1 MGKIK
6 QISSGEVLD
15 SVIAGEDVYMLKG
28 IKEETTVEEIKQ
40 AEAYIVVENYDDRD
54 ERVSDE
60 ADGNGKNEGP
70 DAHICD
76 EDSEE
81 SRQNNDDAEV
91 AGDEKHSERE
101 PEEIMNALP
110 PDEPEKYPAKKKKK
124 AKKPVAP
131 RSNAVDH
138 GKIVACYRAGRSVQW
153 IADEVGCS
161 YPTVVNHL
169 EKEGIYKARK

>member
-40 AEAYIVVENYDDRD
+40 AEAYIVVENDD
-54 ERVSDE
+54 ECLSE
-60 ADGNGKNEGP
+60 ETDGNNKG
-70 DAHICD
+70 
-76 EDSEE
+76 EE
-81 SRQNNDDAEV
+81 SDTCIGTEHSEMARQDDGTASAE
-91 AGDEKHSERE
+91 GSERNSERE
-101 PEEIMNALP
+101 PEEIENALP

-124 AKKPVAP
+124 AKNPVAP

-138 GKIVACYRAGRSVQW
+138 GKIVACYRAGRSVSW